1 MPNGMVSNPKTAAFY
16 YKNSRFRVK
25 TTAYPLASPVISCP
39 FQKDLVT
46 IPALKEA
53 NSQQSIKRKNTSFVD
68 AHPHDHLCHIKSI
81 ISRILYP
88 NNPVSLRCSHADQTG
103 RNRHILKRRLL
114 ASCLLHLKLRN
125 FGS

>member
-68 AHPHDHLCHIKSI
+68 ASSTRSSLPHKIYHFPHL
-81 ISRILYP
+81 IS
-88 NNPVSLRCSHADQTG
+88 
-103 RNRHILKRRLL
+103 K
-114 ASCLLHLKLRN
+114 
-125 FGS
+125 